1 MKMFKKILV
10 LAAAVL
16 VAGSMFISC
25 GNNDKQIN
33 AFLDEMSGYVKE
45 LEDLVEGDTAI
56 STSSQLDFLQDL
68 QNQMTSIS
76 NKIINMENNDD
87 YKDLP
92 EPSEWKSELK
102 ERYDEL
108 ESRYT
113 ELMDSATRQLGEIF

>member
-1 MKMFKKILV
+1 MKVFKKILV
-10 LAAAVL
+10 LAAAAL

-33 AFLDEMSGYVKE
+33 AFLDEMSGYVNE

>member
-1 MKMFKKILV
+1 MKVFKKILV
-10 LAAAVL
+10 LAAAAL

-56 STSSQLDFLQDL
+56 STSSQLDFLRDL